1 MEFECYTIAYREE
14 KGGNMEKYVHFTK
27 EDVMNLNT
35 TDLLQYVNYM
45 LSVGYTMQQ
54 LNDKKGIRRQTIRDR
69 LKKAGYVFDKD
80 QNQYVAADKEELPL
94 IVEEIK
100 RTEAPKKATGQIT
113 LEEIYKALQSL
124 ESRITTLEGAK
135 EVVKREQAPQNPLKV
150 GGLELIPFHSKAVNR
165 NYPLYPEV
173 YERLD
178 RLKEENPHLK
188 VKDIINS
195 LLYKALLEL
204 EDN

>member
-80 QNQYVAADKEELPL
+80 QNQYVATDKEELPL
-94 IVEEIK
+94 IVEEVK
-100 RTEAPKKATGQIT
+100 HTESQIIHKKIT
-113 LEEIYKALQSL
+113 LEEVYKVLQSL
-124 ESRITTLEGAK
+124 ESRITTLEETRG
-135 EVVKREQAPQNPLKV
+135 VVKREQVPQNQLKV

-188 VKDIINS
+188 IKEIINS
-195 LLYKALLEL
+195 LLYKALLDL

>member
-27 EDVMNLNT
+27 EDVMSLNT

-94 IVEEIK
+94 IVEEVK
-100 RTEAPKKATGQIT
+100 HTESQIIHKKIT
-113 LEEIYKALQSL
+113 LEEVYKVLQSL
-124 ESRITTLEGAK
+124 ESRITTLEETRG
-135 EVVKREQAPQNPLKV
+135 VVKREQVPQNQLKV

-188 VKDIINS
+188 IKEIINS
-195 LLYKALLEL
+195 LLYKALLDL

>member
-1 MEFECYTIAYREE
+1 
-14 KGGNMEKYVHFTK
+14 MEKYVHFTK

-94 IVEEIK
+94 IVEEVK
-100 RTEAPKKATGQIT
+100 HTESQIIHKKIT
-113 LEEIYKALQSL
+113 LEEVYKALQSL